1 MIRGPLSAGPYPA
14 GQALCGR
21 QSLPRGPADKRGP
34 RRTGSPFLLSPCL
47 PLTPCLGGVGDQGA
61 GLQPL
66 LSMSLPTR
74 GLVVSCLGSF
84 SLVACL
90 VVPKSTPPTF
100 VHSYSKCLQ
109 SCCDRLDVGCVLMGL
124 GVG

>member
-1 MIRGPLSAGPYPA
+1 MIHGPLSAGPYPA

-21 QSLPRGPADKRGP
+21 QSLPWGPADQQGP
-34 RRTGSPFLLSPCL
+34 RRTGSPFLLSRCL

-61 GLQPL
+61 SLQPL

-84 SLVACL
+84 SPVACL
-90 VVPKSTPPTF
+90 VAPKSTPR
-100 VHSYSKCLQ
+100 
-109 SCCDRLDVGCVLMGL
+109 RLYVLTASVYGAAVITWMW
-124 GVG
+124 GVC

>member
-1 MIRGPLSAGPYPA
+1 MIHGPLSAGPYPA

-21 QSLPRGPADKRGP
+21 QSLPWGPADQQGP
-34 RRTGSPFLLSPCL
+34 RRTGSPFLLSRCL

-61 GLQPL
+61 SLQPL

-84 SLVACL
+84 SPVACL
-90 VVPKSTPPTF
+90 VSPKSTPP
-100 VHSYSKCLQ
+100 
-109 SCCDRLDVGCVLMGL
+109 RLYVLTASVYGAAVITWMW
-124 GVG
+124 GVC